1 MFDVGI
7 IGGMGPAATA
17 ELFRRIVL
25 YTSAQTDQQHLKLC
39 ILNDPTVPDRT
50 EFILHG
56 GDSPLPL
63 IRENIHTAKKF
74 GCERFAIPCNTSHYF
89 YQEFERVEGIT
100 FINMVRETCRYVAQA
115 HKGKSVCVLATL
127 GTVQGDV
134 YNTAGKPV
142 DAVHYPCDETN
153 RRLMDMI
160 RKIKAGACDFAT
172 MAAEVERLLCAEFS
186 VDSTVFILACTEL
199 SMLVPYLHLEA
210 VDAMDV
216 LAGKLIA
223 DCGKELNE
231 QYFPLKKSCFQR
243 DAYAEN

>member
-25 YTSAQTDQQHLKLC
+25 YTSAQTDQEHLKLC

-50 EFILHG
+50 DFILHG
-56 GDSPLPL
+56 GDSPLPR
-63 IRENIHTAKKF
+63 IQENIHTAKEL
-74 GCERFAIPCNTSHYF
+74 GCERFAIPCNTAHYF
-89 YQEFERVEGIT
+89 YQEFERVQGIT

-115 HKGKSVCVLATL
+115 HKGKSICVLATL
-127 GTVQGDV
+127 GTVQADV
-134 YNTAGKPV
+134 YNRAGEPW
-142 DAVHYPCDETN
+142 DTVHYPPDETN
-153 RRLMDMI
+153 RQLMDVI
-160 RKIKAGACDFAT
+160 RNIKAGAADFAQ
-172 MAAEVERLLCAEFS
+172 MAEELEKVLCAEFHT
-186 VDSTVFILACTEL
+186 DSTVFILACTEL
-199 SMLVPYLHLEA
+199 SMLVPYLHLNA

-216 LAGKLIA
+216 LAGSLIA

-231 QYFPLKKSCFQR
+231 QYFPLEKRCFQR